1 MQCMPDGHG
10 LSTAPGTTQT
20 TQQRPRGL
28 RADSGHI
35 QTHLKAE
42 FSHSPLRTATAR
54 SSGGSGVARQGSA
67 GAVLA
72 RSPARGSAAPAPCR
86 AAARP
91 AAEMGPPLHAAALPG
106 CTRATRG
113 HHSLQEAEQRS
124 RESSQGKGPGK
135 VQRGASL
142 AVFAVNAAH
151 PVPQHRTAGVR
162 CALRPPLCHTTAEHH
177 SPPPSRFCG
186 TGKGLS
192 LTEYNAL

>member
-1 MQCMPDGHG
+1 MHCVPDGHG
-10 LSTAPGTTQT
+10 LSTADNAAAAPGAAG
-20 TQQRPRGL
+20 RFR
-28 RADSGHI
+28 
-35 QTHLKAE
+35 
-42 FSHSPLRTATAR
+42 SHPDPSQGRVQPLPTAHSHGTELGWVR
-54 SSGGSGVARQGSA
+54 CARQGSA

-91 AAEMGPPLHAAALPG
+91 ATEMGPPLHAAALPG